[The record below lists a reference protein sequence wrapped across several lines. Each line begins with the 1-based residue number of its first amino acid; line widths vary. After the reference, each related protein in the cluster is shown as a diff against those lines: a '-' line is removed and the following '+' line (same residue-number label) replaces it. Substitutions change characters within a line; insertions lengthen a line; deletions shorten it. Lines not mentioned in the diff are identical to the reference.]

1 MSSAKQS
8 NWADD
13 ESSDEEEVDQTTLTT
28 NDTTI
33 ELRKELQLADI
44 KQEQE
49 QSAKEQIRTTQKA
62 GDARN
67 NNHRNDGRG
76 SFRDN
81 NNRDNR
87 GENRGDNR
95 DRRDNRGPPRDEQRG
110 YDDRR
115 ERPQRDDRQS
125 RGRGDR
131 QDRREQSSY
140 QSDRQQTGGGRDD
153 RQPFRRDGQV
163 ERNSLRRDQVVGRD
177 SQYDRQPHA
186 ARHNQQQAPPAA
198 PTAPAERPKLVL
210 LKKSEVAS
218 SETRDV
224 SLNSKIFGEAK
235 PRDEKAY
242 LVRLCTSS
250 SYTHICVINLYVI
263 LLYMCTYTI

>member
-13 ESSDEEEVDQTTLTT
+13 ESSDEEVDQTTLTT

-49 QSAKEQIRTTQKA
+49 QSAKEQIRTTPKA
-62 GDARN
+62 GNARN
-67 NNHRNDGRG
+67 NHHRNDGRG

-81 NNRDNR
+81 NNRD
-87 GENRGDNR
+87 NRGDNR

-115 ERPQRDDRQS
+115 ERPQRDDRQGQG

-131 QDRREQSSY
+131 QDLREQSSY

-163 ERNSLRRDQVVGRD
+163 ERNSLRHDQVGGRD
-177 SQYDRQPHA
+177 NQYERQPHA
-186 ARHNQQQAPPAA
+186 ARHDQQQAPPAA

-210 LKKSEVAS
+210 LKKSEVIS
-218 SETRDV
+218 SDTRDV

-242 LVRLCTSS
+242 LVLLC
-250 SYTHICVINLYVI
+250 I
-263 LLYMCTYTI
+263 